1 MPSNIKSKFVFLKN
15 RKSNSKLFTR
25 RIKHKHKK
33 YTLKKKRKNFRKF
46 GIGYIGGMQKT
57 DDMQTTDDNCPI
69 CFAPY
74 SERQLTCG
82 HRFHSQ
88 CMLKW
93 VRAKPSGTCPMCI
106 APLAAPAEQDLIDAG
121 IIAQA
126 EQAAEAAQAAQLAQV
141 RRTQQAHDSAPTE
154 DHVAAAAFTDRRRQ
168 FARRPSRLGQPS
180 TNVDA

>member
-15 RKSNSKLFTR
+15 RKSKSKSFTR

-57 DDMQTTDDNCPI
+57 HDMQKTDDNCPI
-69 CFAPY
+69 CFVPDP
-74 SERQLTCG
+74 ERQLTCG

-93 VRAKPSGTCPMCI
+93 VRAKPPGTCPMCI

-126 EQAAEAAQAAQLAQV
+126 EQAAQAVQAAQLAQV
-141 RRTQQAHDSAPTE
+141 RRTQQAHGSAPRE
-154 DHVAAAAFTDRRRQ
+154 DLAAAIAFRQARTQHTHRRSGLSQ
-168 FARRPSRLGQPS
+168 SS
-180 TNVDA
+180 TNINA

>member
-1 MPSNIKSKFVFLKN
+1 MPINIKSKFVFLKN
-15 RKSNSKLFTR
+15 RKSKSNSKFFTR

-46 GIGYIGGMQKT
+46 GIGYIGGMQKS
-57 DDMQTTDDNCPI
+57 DDNCPI

-74 SERQLTCG
+74 PERQLTCG
-82 HRFHSQ
+82 HRFHSR

-93 VRAKPSGTCPMCI
+93 VTTKPPGTCPMCI

-126 EQAAEAAQAAQLAQV
+126 EQAAQAVQAAQLAQV